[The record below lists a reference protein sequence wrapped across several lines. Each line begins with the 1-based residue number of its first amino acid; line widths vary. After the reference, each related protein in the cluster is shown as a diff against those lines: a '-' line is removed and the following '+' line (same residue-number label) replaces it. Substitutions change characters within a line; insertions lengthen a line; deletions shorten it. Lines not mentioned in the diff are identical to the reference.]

1 MESLQQ
7 IWEQVCDYCKS
18 KVNEVTYNAW
28 FTLLRLKRIDGNK
41 VVLSLENNVQ
51 RKIILENFKDIID
64 EAVEEVLKFPVKV
77 VIETDEDKPISPLN
91 MIDL

>member
-64 EAVEEVLKFPVKV
+64 EAVEEV
-77 VIETDEDKPISPLN
+77 VIEAHEPVAEEADFA
-91 MIDL
+91 